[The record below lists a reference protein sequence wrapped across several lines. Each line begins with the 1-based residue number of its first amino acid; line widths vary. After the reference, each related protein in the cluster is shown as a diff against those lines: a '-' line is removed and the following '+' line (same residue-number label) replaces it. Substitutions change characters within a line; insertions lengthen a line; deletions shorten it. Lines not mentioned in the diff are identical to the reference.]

1 MNVGTGRTG
10 KIISAVFCMLNLFA
24 IVALAVLAALG
35 GDGAAGTV
43 FGALCLAV
51 LCADVIYA
59 AIQKRLALTRIT
71 VSVLAVVL
79 DYAVGIST
87 GLSVF
92 ADSKNIF
99 GLVLLIAAYAVNGA
113 LGAYAVFGKGTG
125 REIKRLK
132 PVCAAV
138 GAAGLLA
145 TAIAAVVMV
154 ATPTYAATN
163 AVNTAAV
170 FITLCAAFLSLVI
183 YGAPPKA
190 VLAAASL
197 LAVAGIVPTAINE
210 GAAFSDAER
219 AVANVESVFGQV
231 PYEEGMLKA
240 PYDFSLEF
248 FGISTENYTL
258 ERDKVYFDGEDIYGA
273 LTLKYDAYYPNV
285 ESRGVLINLHGS
297 GGDKDTGNYAHRNK
311 YFASRGYTV
320 FDIQYGDYNEADTG
334 DERWFSSDTE
344 RVEFLL
350 RYIDE
355 FIVYASGAEEA
366 ADWNNLFITGVSMG
380 GTSASRYALSY
391 GNSLDTL
398 ENVTLRGI
406 IPVYP
411 GYSSEDEG
419 VLDCLGNLSNDSTP
433 CLVVMGLY
441 DKVVPPTA
449 AGEYKA
455 AYDAAGAK
463 CAAVEISF
471 AGHSCDYFMSG
482 RSNQL
487 ITYCAERF
495 MAALSV

>member
-10 KIISAVFCMLNLFA
+10 KIISALFSVLNLFA
-24 IVALAVLAALG
+24 IVALAVLAAIG
-35 GDGAAGTV
+35 GGGAAGTV
-43 FGALCLAV
+43 FGALCLAI
-51 LCADVIYA
+51 LCADMIYA
-59 AIQKRLALTRIT
+59 AIQKRLALTRII
-71 VSVLAVVL
+71 VSVLAAVL

-113 LGAYAVFGKGTG
+113 LGAYAAFGKGTD
-125 REIKRLK
+125 REIKFLK
-132 PVCAAV
+132 PVGAAV

-163 AVNTAAV
+163 AVNMAAV

-219 AVANVESVFGQV
+219 AVADVESAFGQV
-231 PYEEGMLKA
+231 AYEEGMLKA

-273 LTLKYDAYYPNV
+273 LTLRYDAYYQNG
-285 ESRGVLINLHGS
+285 ESKGVLINLHGS

-334 DERWFSSDTE
+334 GERRFSSDTE

-350 RYIDE
+350 KYIDE

-391 GNSLDTL
+391 GNSNTL

-449 AGEYKA
+449 AEEYKA